1 MFPFAENSLMISL
14 PLEGDYFDIRVKNE
28 MTGMEFTTISTD
40 ASEIMVPFDG
50 TTGEYFLQIT
60 TNDSLY
66 EGYFSID

>member
-1 MFPFAENSLMISL
+1 MGYVSFGRNSLMISL

-50 TTGEYFLQIT
+50 TTGNISFRLQPTIVCTRIFL
-60 TNDSLY
+60 Y
-66 EGYFSID
+66 